1 MQPEPRQTRPTGIPS
16 SALAACALLFL
27 PLVFVAG
34 SLIKGGPVLAP
45 LPSGGV
51 GAVAAPHLD
60 WLLDGVPV
68 GPGSLGTL
76 YGAGSATYSDIP
88 RGVIYGHAG
97 WIPGYVS
104 SLRYYADY
112 GVAIAFQINTDT
124 GPTGDIGEVVQDM
137 EARLAE
143 VVLSRERS

>member
-1 MQPEPRQTRPTGIPS
+1 MQPEPRQTRPTAIPS

-51 GAVAAPHLD
+51 GAEAAPHLD
-60 WLLDGVPV
+60 RLLDGVPV

-76 YGAGSATYSDIP
+76 CGAGSATYSVTP
-88 RGVIYGHAG
+88 RGVIYGHAT
-97 WIPGYVS
+97 WIPGCVS
-104 SLRYYADY
+104 SLSHYADH
-112 GVAIAFQINTDT
+112 GLTVAFQINTDA
-124 GPTGDIGEVVQDM
+124 GFLDDSIGVVSAL
-137 EARLAE
+137 EKALADLAIGA
-143 VVLSRERS
+143 VR